1 MANAPTLAMRLR
13 SDVRLFGD
21 ILGRV
26 LKTEEGE
33 AVFEAIEQIR
43 QASVAY
49 HRDGAPERGLKLD
62 SLLQALS
69 LPDAL
74 RFAHSFVCF
83 SQLINIA
90 EDQEDRRRLR
100 AGARSDRSLAG
111 AVERLKAEGVDAA
124 AIEARLRQ
132 ALVMP
137 VITAHP
143 SEVRRKSVIDRVSR
157 IAETFD
163 AHDRAPAAARAPIEA
178 ELARQI
184 LILWA
189 TRQLRPTSLGVAD
202 EIENAVSFFQRTFLS
217 ELPRVYADLDAALGG
232 GGPTPSFLRVGS
244 WVGGDRDGNPN
255 VTAGTLRLAF
265 LTQSRLIVS
274 HYLEEVHAL
283 GAALALSTQ
292 HVEVTPELAD
302 LADRSRGLGVCALD
316 VGLALRGGCGL
327 QIGVGDDRDR
337 VLEVIEDDE
346 RVGEHQRHVRQLQ
359 GIRAG
364 GIAERLHRAHQVI
377 AEEADRATDE
387 WRPNRPSP
395 RARAGASR

>member
-1 MANAPTLAMRLR
+1 MALAPTPAMLLR
-13 SDVRLFGD
+13 ADVRLFGD

-26 LKTEEGE
+26 LRAEEGE
-33 AVFEAIEQIR
+33 AVFEAIEAIR

-49 HRDGAPERGLKLD
+49 HRDGTPERGGKLD
-62 SLLQALS
+62 ALLQGLS

-90 EDQEDRRRLR
+90 EDQEARRRLR
-100 AGARSDRSLAG
+100 AGTEGDRSLAG
-111 AVERLKAEGVDAA
+111 AVARLNADDVDAA
-124 AIEARLRQ
+124 AIGKALER

-163 AHDRAPAAARAPIEA
+163 AHDRATGAARVPIEA

-217 ELPRVYADLDAALGG
+217 ELPRVYADLDAALDG
-232 GGPTPSFLRVGS
+232 GGPTP
-244 WVGGDRDGNPN
+244 
-255 VTAGTLRLAF
+255 
-265 LTQSRLIVS
+265 
-274 HYLEEVHAL
+274 
-283 GAALALSTQ
+283 
-292 HVEVTPELAD
+292 
-302 LADRSRGLGVCALD
+302 
-316 VGLALRGGCGL
+316 
-327 QIGVGDDRDR
+327 
-337 VLEVIEDDE
+337 
-346 RVGEHQRHVRQLQ
+346 
-359 GIRAG
+359 
-364 GIAERLHRAHQVI
+364 
-377 AEEADRATDE
+377 
-387 WRPNRPSP
+387 
-395 RARAGASR
+395 